1 MAMVELGYLQG
12 GSADCESGRS
22 DWEWEWE
29 GGSGSGSAA

>member
-1 MAMVELGYLQG
+1 MAMVELGYLQS

-22 DWEWEWE
+22 E